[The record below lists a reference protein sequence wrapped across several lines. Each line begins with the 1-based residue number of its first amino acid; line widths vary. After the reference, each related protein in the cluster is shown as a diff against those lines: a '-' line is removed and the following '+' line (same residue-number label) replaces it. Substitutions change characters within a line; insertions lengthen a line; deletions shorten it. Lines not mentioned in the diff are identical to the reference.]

1 MKKLNDA
8 VDRFAY
14 RHPNFGIPN
23 LMKYVVAGNII
34 MFLLLRLTNYGIF
47 SYLGFNWGAVLQ
59 GQVWRLLSFVFVPD
73 TSGIFSLMLSLYFS
87 YFIGNLLERQWGT
100 TKFSLYYLFGVVLT
114 ILVGIIGYYAFGH
127 GTTIYSTY
135 YINMSMFLAFASLYP
150 DAQVLLFFIIP
161 LKVKWLAL
169 IDVALFAVDVLGALL
184 RLDFVSALLPII
196 ALANFLVFFWND
208 MARAFGFQRQ
218 KVRHQHSAQTIQFK
232 AAAKQ
237 QRQKEAQQGYR
248 HKCAVCGRTDTA
260 YPDLQFRYCSR
271 CAGYHCFC
279 EDHIFNHEHFTQ

>member
-1 MKKLNDA
+1 MKA
-8 VDRFAY
+8 IDRFCY
-14 RHPNFGIPN
+14 KHPKLGIPD
-23 LMKYVVAGNII
+23 LMKYIVLANAAVFVLDLFTNSFFSNLLFFHYNSI
-34 MFLLLRLTNYGIF
+34 MH
-47 SYLGFNWGAVLQ
+47 
-59 GQVWRLLSFVFVPD
+59 GQVWRLLTFILVPSIGGAGSVGFGLMTNVFFFAMTSFFYY
-73 TSGIFSLMLSLYFS
+73 S
-87 YFIGNLLERQWGT
+87 IGTTLERYMGS
-100 TKFSLYYLFGVVLT
+100 TKFTVFYALGVLLNMLLGLLT
-114 ILVGIIGYYAFGH
+114 HASVNM
-127 GTTIYSTY
+127 Y
-135 YINMSMFLAFASLYP
+135 YINMSMFFSFATLYP
-150 DAQVLLFFIIP
+150 DMRVLLYGIIP

-184 RLDFVSALLPII
+184 RLDFIGALLPII

-218 KVRHQHSAQTIQFK
+218 KVRHQHSHQTIQFK